1 MYSIN
6 CLAVQ
11 SRSNFHVR
19 WSLNSWLDRS
29 KVQTVSF
36 RLIWQGKSEIQ
47 LYELWT
53 FPKYKLLDGSNL
65 LNHFPQIYSTILLI
79 CFPTAPAPTPS
90 TSGGR
95 KPVSTKGFASMAWA
109 LRLVGVKTGLP
120 KTGAPYA
127 RFRVW
132 GGMRDGHRHPA
143 KGETAHG
150 QRGATS
156 AELQSFNGGME
167 M

>member
-1 MYSIN
+1 
-6 CLAVQ
+6 
-11 SRSNFHVR
+11 
-19 WSLNSWLDRS
+19 
-29 KVQTVSF
+29 
-36 RLIWQGKSEIQ
+36 
-47 LYELWT
+47 
-53 FPKYKLLDGSNL
+53 
-65 LNHFPQIYSTILLI
+65 
-79 CFPTAPAPTPS
+79 
-90 TSGGR
+90 
-95 KPVSTKGFASMAWA
+95 MAWA